1 MIYVNDNKDID
12 YTKQKYILYFYAN
25 WLNLHEKMVKLLNN
39 TKYEI
44 DIYAINI
51 ERVSEFVI
59 RYELESLPTIVFIK
73 DKEIYQ
79 KFVGMPLKKSLESEI
94 RKFIKETN
102 EQERRESTGIEGEEQ
117 GNLGEIEES

>member
-1 MIYVNDNKDID
+1 MIYVNDNKDIN

-25 WLNLHEKMVKLLNN
+25 WLNLHEKMVLLLNN
-39 TKYEI
+39 IKYEI

-51 ERVSEFVI
+51 ERTEEFII
-59 RYELESLPTIVFIK
+59 RYEIESLPTIIFMK
-73 DKEIYQ
+73 DKEIYK

-102 EQERRESTGIEGEEQ
+102 EQEGRKPTRIEGKEQ
-117 GNLGEIEES
+117 GDLGETEEP

>member
-51 ERVSEFVI
+51 ERTNEFVI
-59 RYELESLPTIVFIK
+59 RYELESLPTIIFIK
-73 DKEIYQ
+73 DREIYQ
-79 KFVGMPLKKSLESEI
+79 KFIGMPLKKSLESEI
-94 RKFIKETN
+94 RKFIKEKD
-102 EQERRESTGIEGEEQ
+102 EQERRESTRVKGEEQ
-117 GNLGEIEES
+117 GDLGEAKES